1 MTFEITE
8 LLKAVVL
15 LSTAFI
21 TAILIPWIRSK
32 TDNEGFAELLGW
44 VEIAVAAAEQI
55 YKANDGEI
63 KKLYVLEFLSSKGF
77 MVDTAEIENAIEAAV
92 LKLHTELYGV
102 NYEGSEE
109 QNKRC
114 GFADC

>member
-1 MTFEITE
+1 MTFDITE
-8 LLKAVVL
+8 LLRAVVL
-15 LSTAFI
+15 LCTAFI

-44 VEIAVAAAEQI
+44 VEIAVAAAEQL
-55 YKANDGEI
+55 YTANEGEI

-77 MVDTAEIENAIEAAV
+77 MVDTAEVDNAIEAAV

-114 GFADC
+114 GFTDC